1 MNLDAINF
9 EIIRRLRN
17 GRKTA
22 KAIADDIG
30 VSHNT
35 VRRRIES
42 LIQNGI
48 LEIKGLVGMDHLPN
62 HTLAVIGINLRTRTL
77 TKRVQEI
84 CELEGVIS
92 AGVVT
97 GRYDIIALIMLNNEN
112 DLLKF
117 HTKEMPKI
125 KDITFTET
133 FVMYKNVNWKVPYV
147 L

>member
-1 MNLDAINF
+1 MELDALNYN
-9 EIIRRLRN
+9 IIKQLRE
-17 GRKTA
+17 GRKSS
-22 KAIADDIG
+22 KAIADDLG

-35 VRRRIES
+35 IRRRIEK
-42 LIQNGI
+42 LTQKGI
-48 LEIKGLVGMDHLPN
+48 LEISGLINTDNLPN
-62 HTLAVIGINLRTRTL
+62 HMLAIVGVNLRTRDL
-77 TKRVQEI
+77 TKRAQEI
-84 CELEGVIS
+84 SELEGVIS

-97 GRYDIIALIMLNNEN
+97 GRYDVIALIMLNNEN

-147 L
+147 F